1 MLINT
6 NTNKFEMVAKT
17 HYGLERVLAR
27 ELTDLGA
34 ADVEVLNRAVR
45 FKGDQTLLYRTNYC
59 LRTALRILKPVL
71 RARILNEK
79 ELYDAVREVKWSK
92 LLKKDGTLA
101 VDAMVK
107 SRYFNN
113 SLYIAQKVK
122 DAIVDQFREEYGV
135 RPSVNKD
142 NPDLLI
148 NVHLTERDLTVSLD
162 SSGESLHKRGY
173 RIENGDAPLSEV
185 LAAGMI
191 LLSGWHGNK
200 PFYDLMCG
208 SGTLPIE
215 AALIANKVPGGYYR
229 KNFGFERWLDF
240 RADMLNKI
248 KQEHKPMFNPM
259 YVIHGMDISHEA
271 VVSSRKN
278 AQQAKLS
285 EYIRFSVCDI
295 FKTIKSSEEGI
306 IIINPPYGERIKQND
321 LNTFYQKIG
330 DVLKNN
336 YQGYDAWILSSN
348 KEALK
353 HVGLHADKN
362 LTLYNGQLECRYS
375 HFKLYA
381 GSHKTKYLKKN
392 SS

>member
-1 MLINT
+1 MQANT
-6 NTNKFEMVAKT
+6 SKDKFEMVAKT
-17 HYGLERVLAR
+17 YFGLEKVLAK
-27 ELTDLGA
+27 ELINLGA

-45 FKGDQTLLYRTNYC
+45 FKGDQSMLYRSNYC

-71 RARILNEK
+71 KARILNEK
-79 ELYDAVREVKWSK
+79 ELYDAVRDIKWSK

-101 VDAMVK
+101 IDPMVK
-107 SRYFNN
+107 SKYFNN
-113 SLYIAQKVK
+113 SLYIAQKAK
-122 DAIVDQFREEYGV
+122 DAIVDQFRDTYGI

-148 NVHLTERDLTVSLD
+148 NVHLTERDLIVSLD

-173 RIENGDAPLSEV
+173 RVENGDAPLSEV

-191 LLSGWHGNK
+191 MLSGWHGNK

-240 RADMLNKI
+240 RADMFNRI
-248 KQEHKPMFNPM
+248 KQEYKPQFNPI

-271 VVSSRKN
+271 IISSRRN
-278 AQQAKLS
+278 AQQAHLS
-285 EYIRFSVCDI
+285 EFIRFSVCDI

-306 IIINPPYGERIKQND
+306 IIINPPYGERMKQED
-321 LNTFYQKIG
+321 LNTFYKKIG

-353 HVGLHADKN
+353 YIGLHADKN
-362 LTLYNGQLECRYS
+362 ITLYNGQLECRYS

-381 GSHKTKYLKKN
+381 GSQKTKYLKNKA
-392 SS
+392 